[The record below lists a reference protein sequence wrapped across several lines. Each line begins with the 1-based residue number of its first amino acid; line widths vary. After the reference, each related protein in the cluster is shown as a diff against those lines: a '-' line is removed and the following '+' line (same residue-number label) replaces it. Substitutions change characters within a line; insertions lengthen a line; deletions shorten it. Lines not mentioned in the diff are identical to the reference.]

1 MEKDSTLLKVL
12 TSRELLVVYLI
23 AKGYA
28 DAEISQMMKIS
39 THTVRSYVHNILG
52 KLDARNRTNAV
63 YKAMLNGMITDKAL
77 ITKYYE

>member
-23 AKGYA
+23 AKGYS
-28 DAEISQMMKIS
+28 DAEISYKMKIS
-39 THTVRSYVHNILG
+39 AHTVRSYVHNILK